1 MKLLDICNSHEFILL
16 CHIIPKNREEEKNE
30 KKKKNYDEYE
40 NKIVM
45 LVK

>member
-16 CHIIPKNREEEKNE
+16 CHIIPENEEEEKKNE
-30 KKKKNYDEYE
+30 KKNYDGYE
-40 NKIVM
+40 NKIVI